1 MITKTLNLDN
11 AYQDLFDE
19 VRDKSNGAINVN
31 NLEAFFGSITEIA
44 ALDSKFLRLPLDEPL
59 FEIDANTRKI
69 AVPENF
75 RVNGASV
82 QGDHL
87 AEVIFFRIE
96 RYFDYKDLSTCN
108 IEINWKMGAKE
119 GKTTRFIKFDDVMTI
134 DDVKSN
140 CIIFGWPIN
149 NIVTEKSGALTFAV
163 EFNQTEGEGDN
174 KKVIYRFNTL
184 PTTVNIKDG
193 LIISDDAD
201 VYTLDQDVIRTLVNS
216 SFGEGTAAVGDL
228 RWLTGEGHGLVLGK
242 GQYHE
247 LQDFAEIINLPTT
260 INNGIPASAA
270 INLYA
275 QGFIDE
281 GTKIQYTDIDNVPV
295 GAEGSK
301 VRLEELAVRRPMD
314 VITDFND
321 LDSTKAY
328 FKDETGLIPAD
339 LNDLDD
345 VERLYTPSA
354 LIDGWRY
361 DVRIPDSN
369 PVAYRPATEEELATW
384 GKRENAVEIFM
395 PVAAITV
402 DVAGAYVIRGQGY
415 KMDNNEQHKI
425 GSGEVNSTSIVTV
438 PHVTAPSGIEIEVS
452 QPAAVEE
459 GYSFAND
466 IENVVFLN
474 NGEGLIFASA
484 IIDNDKFGAL
494 QFVWEKKNGNAFAP
508 IEDNVDFQEDNES
521 VLGVYEAGEY
531 KVKVVNFLNA
541 DFAPVVESAVI
552 TASPLAGKIISAVI
566 KGQVGNHGF
575 TEIPENGLK
584 YNSNVLSNSSA
595 TLRVNTDS
603 IELEDNGA
611 LGELEFQWQKEM
623 TDDSLETRWEDIPG
637 AIGSELTITSG
648 DGVYRPIIKNNY
660 NGSIYTFALN
670 GVSVDNLAT

>member
-19 VRDKSNGAINVN
+19 VRKKSNETINVN

-44 ALDSKFLRLPLDEPL
+44 NLDSKFLRLPLDEPL

-69 AVPENF
+69 TVPENF

-193 LIISDDAD
+193 LIISDNAE
-201 VYTLDQDVIRTLVNS
+201 VYTLDLDVIRTLVNS

-228 RWLTGEGHGLVLGK
+228 RWLTGECHGLVLGK

-247 LQDFAEIINLPTT
+247 LQDFAEIINLPTI
-260 INNGIPASAA
+260 INNGIPTSAA
-270 INLYA
+270 IDLYA

-281 GTKIQYTDIDNVPV
+281 GTKIQYTDINNHPV
-295 GAEGSK
+295 GGEDSK
-301 VRLEELAVRRPMD
+301 VRLEEIPVKRPM
-314 VITDFND
+314 IKTTDLNN
-321 LDSTKAY
+321 LDTEVAY
-328 FKDETGLIPAD
+328 YLDENGIVPAD
-339 LNDLDD
+339 LNNLES
-345 VERLYTPSA
+345 VEQVYFAAP
-354 LIDGWRY
+354 LIEGLKY
-361 DVRIPDSN
+361 DVQESEN
-369 PVAYRPATEEELATW
+369 PEAYRPAREDELAAW
-384 GKRENAVEIFM
+384 GKVNAVKLF
-395 PVAAITV
+395 VKLAAITV
-402 DVAGAYVIRGQGY
+402 DAAGPCVIRGQGY

-425 GSGEVNSTSIVTV
+425 GSGEVNSTSIVTI
-438 PHVTAPSGIEIEVS
+438 PHVTAPSGIRIEVS

-459 GYSFAND
+459 GYSFSNN

-474 NGEGLIFASA
+474 NGEGLISASA

-494 QFVWEKKNGNAFAP
+494 QFVWEKENGDVFTP
-508 IEDNVDFQEDNES
+508 IEDDVDFQEDNES
-521 VLGVYEAGEY
+521 VLEVSEAGRY
-531 KVKVVNFLNA
+531 RVKVVNFLNA
-541 DFAPVVESAVI
+541 DFSSAVDSAII

-595 TLRVNTDS
+595 TLKVTDS
-603 IELEDNGA
+603 IKLEDNGA
-611 LGELEFQWQKEM
+611 LGELEFQWQKEI
-623 TDDSLETRWEDIPG
+623 TDDSLETHWEDIPD
-637 AIGSELTITSG
+637 ATGSELTITSG